1 MVRPDE
7 AIVEAAAVKSTKSP
21 GMHTTA
27 VGCGVS
33 KLWLR
38 DHSREQQRSCDACQ
52 SPSYSGSGSILG

>member
-1 MVRPDE
+1 MVQPGE

-21 GMHTTA
+21 RMDTTA

-38 DHSREQQRSCDACQ
+38 DCSREQHRSCDACQ